1 MEGSCSSCGSCFQSK
16 GVQASQALWSF
27 IYMGAVGEERGR
39 QREVEKGKPVMLSQ
53 RMTSLLVNL
62 HSRQW
67 GRGGSSPWVW

>member
-1 MEGSCSSCGSCFQSK
+1 
-16 GVQASQALWSF
+16 
-27 IYMGAVGEERGR
+27 MGAVGEERGR

-67 GRGGSSPWVW
+67 GRGGSSPWVR

>member
-1 MEGSCSSCGSCFQSK
+1 MEGSGSSCGSCFQSK

-27 IYMGAVGEERGR
+27 IYMGAVGEEQGR

-67 GRGGSSPWVW
+67 GHGGSSPWVR